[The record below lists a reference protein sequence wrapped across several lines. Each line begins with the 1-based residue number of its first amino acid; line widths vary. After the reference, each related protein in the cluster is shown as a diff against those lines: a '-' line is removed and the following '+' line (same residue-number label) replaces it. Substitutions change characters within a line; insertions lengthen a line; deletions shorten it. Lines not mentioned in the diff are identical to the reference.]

1 MIVSYFGRGNFGSVM
16 GLMMGFCSIGSVLA
30 PPLTGLVWDVMGSYS
45 LAWYIALG
53 IAAIGMVLMWS
64 LPRAKDKSQF

>member
-1 MIVSYFGRGNFGSVM
+1 MIVYYFGRGNFGSVM
-16 GLMMGFCSIGSVLA
+16 GLMMGFCAIGQVLA

-53 IAAIGMVLMWS
+53 IAAVGMLLMWS
-64 LPRAKDKSQF
+64 LPRAEDKPNF